1 MVISIMAKRCE
12 FKKPDGTKCK
22 GYALKTGKY
31 CFTHEPT
38 READRKAA
46 RAKGGQSRANLSKKK
61 AIIGELVTIVR
72 DTEDKNPEN
81 GKPKTE
87 LNTLQDLLIFAEL
100 QLKSIEENQ
109 TYGKPSAID
118 RAENRHWA
126 KFILEV
132 HKAMG
137 YGAKDRINRIEAM
150 ARKQLL
156 PTING

>member
-1 MVISIMAKRCE
+1 MPMSKRCE
-12 FKKPDGTKCK
+12 FIKKDGCQCG
-22 GYALKTGKY
+22 GYALSDFDFCY
-31 CFTHEPT
+31 FHEPT
-38 READRKAA
+38 KAADRKAA
-46 RAKGGQSRANLSKKK
+46 AARGGVSRANLSKKK